1 MADVRRVV
9 QQAWTAYTP
18 TWTLFTIG
26 NATQAFYYY
35 QVGKAVFVK
44 GSVTFGS
51 TTAVGTPASPG
62 PTFTLPVTSV
72 TYPNTAVGWGQA
84 SLRDEGTNT
93 FQGELWWRSTT
104 TAAVRASSV
113 SGTLLANSILSN
125 TAPFTWAT
133 GDSIHVSFFYEA
145 A

>member
-1 MADVRRVV
+1 MAGLTRVV

-26 NATQAFYYY
+26 NATQSFYYY
-35 QVGKAVFVK
+35 KVGKAVFVK

-51 TTAVGTPASPG
+51 TTAVGGPTSPG

-72 TYPNTAVGWGQA
+72 TYPNTTAGWGQV

-93 FQGELWWRSTT
+93 YQGELWWRSTT
-104 TAAVRASSV
+104 TAAVRAASV
-113 SGTLLANSILSN
+113 SGSYLISSILSN
-125 TAPFTWAT
+125 TVPYTWVAT
-133 GDSIHVSFFYEA
+133 DSIHVSFFYEA